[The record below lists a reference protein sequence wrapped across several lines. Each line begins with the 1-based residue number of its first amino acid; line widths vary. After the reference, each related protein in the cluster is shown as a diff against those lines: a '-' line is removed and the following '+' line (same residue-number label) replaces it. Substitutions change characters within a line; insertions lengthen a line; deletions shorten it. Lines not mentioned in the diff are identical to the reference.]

1 MSLKGRVVAIT
12 RPEKQARVLAELVS
26 RSGGKPYVAPTVEI
40 KPPRNRR
47 PIKEF
52 VNKVLSRQI
61 DFVIFMSAN
70 GVTRLIKSLENS
82 ELKNKFLRELSR
94 VTVVAVGPKT
104 GRELKNR
111 GIEANLVPPK
121 YSSKGIV
128 ESLKKIG
135 LRGKNVA
142 IPRSNKAGAY
152 LRRELEKMDANILEV
167 PVYQSVPPSDESKV
181 LDLIYDLLAGEIDAI
196 TFTSS
201 STAQNLFKIASKHT
215 LTEKLRN
222 GLKKTIVVVIGP
234 TTQRTLEELGLRV
247 DVMPREYTIEGMM
260 KALVSYMHT

>member
-1 MSLKGRVVAIT
+1 M
-12 RPEKQARVLAELVS
+12 VS
-26 RSGGKPYVAPTVEI
+26 RWGGRPYVAPTVEI

-47 PIKEF
+47 LIKDF
-52 VNKVLSRQI
+52 VKRVLSRQI

-70 GVTRLIKSLENS
+70 GVTELIKSLENS
-82 ELKNKFLRELSR
+82 ELKNKFVRELSR
-94 VTVVAVGPKT
+94 VKVVAVGPKT
-104 GRELKNR
+104 GRELRNR

-128 ESLKKIG
+128 ESLEKIG
-135 LRGKNVA
+135 LQGKNVA
-142 IPRSNKAGAY
+142 IPRSNKAGTY

-167 PVYQSVPPSDESKV
+167 PVYQSVLPSDESKV

-201 STAQNLFKIASKHT
+201 STVQNLFEIASKHA
-215 LTEKLRN
+215 LAEKLRN

-234 TTQRTLEELGLRV
+234 TTQRTLKKLGLRV
-247 DVMPREYTIEGMM
+247 DVMPKEYTIEGMM
-260 KALVSYMHT
+260 KALVSYMHTY